1 VHRLFYN
8 NITQRNPNNLLGGIK
23 MAIREFTTENSTL
36 LSYNRNAKEVRIP
49 FKILYLKNSAD
60 DILLPSA
67 AHSFIL

>member
-1 VHRLFYN
+1 
-8 NITQRNPNNLLGGIK
+8 